1 METENEEFFT
11 VDPEELK
18 QITVAEL
25 QSGHSLEQQELDY
38 SILVPTRNQG
48 IPGRRR
54 NSPYREDVGP
64 NFDAGDRGRFGGC

>member
-1 METENEEFFT
+1 MDDEEFFT

-18 QITVAEL
+18 QITITEL
-25 QSGHSLEQQELDY
+25 QSGHSLDKQKLDY
-38 SILVPTRNQG
+38 SILVPTRDQS

-54 NSPYREDVGP
+54 NSPYRENVSH